1 MSNSQEEKKLVFIAA
16 VVGNK
21 VKRNETESHRRH
33 RTFVLVG
40 GKNWYFEGFFFKS
53 PRWCSLDLG
62 TDYHRECTHKNNTGL
77 A

>member
-1 MSNSQEEKKLVFIAA
+1 MSNSQEKKLVFIAA

-21 VKRNETESHRRH
+21 VKRNETKATEGT

-40 GKNWYFEGFFFKS
+40 VGENWCFEGFFFKS

-62 TDYHRECTHKNNTGL
+62 TDYHLKCTHTKK
-77 A
+77 